1 MAKSKWIYYT
11 EVKYLLYIP
20 FFYVDRCMECGSK
33 QYRWYKR
40 YITIQENR
48 TQKKRDELSLTLE
61 LMSKLYK
68 KTIVGNLSNNSILL
82 EKITKKMNNR
92 SIII

>member
-1 MAKSKWIYYT
+1 
-11 EVKYLLYIP
+11 
-20 FFYVDRCMECGSK
+20 MECGVNNTDGT
-33 QYRWYKR
+33 KR

-48 TQKKRDELSLTLE
+48 TQKKKRDELSLTLE

-82 EKITKKMNNR
+82 EKLLKK
-92 SIII
+92 

>member
-33 QYRWYKR
+33 QYRWYKKGILPYKKIER
-40 YITIQENR
+40 R
-48 TQKKRDELSLTLE
+48 RKRDELSLTLE

-82 EKITKKMNNR
+82 EKITKKNEQ
-92 SIII
+92 